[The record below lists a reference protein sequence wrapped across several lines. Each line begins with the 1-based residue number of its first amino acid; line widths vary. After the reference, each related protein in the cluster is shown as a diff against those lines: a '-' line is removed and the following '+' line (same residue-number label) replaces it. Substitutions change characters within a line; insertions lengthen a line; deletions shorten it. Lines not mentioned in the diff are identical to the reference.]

1 MKLMDIDSEH
11 LGIPVSNAGS
21 GFVHLALQGRMFFN
35 YVINKWFKSLPVEQ
49 FTSHVVAVYSTSSD
63 SLIKKFKKKCT

>member
-35 YVINKWFKSLPVEQ
+35 YVKWFKSLPVEQ